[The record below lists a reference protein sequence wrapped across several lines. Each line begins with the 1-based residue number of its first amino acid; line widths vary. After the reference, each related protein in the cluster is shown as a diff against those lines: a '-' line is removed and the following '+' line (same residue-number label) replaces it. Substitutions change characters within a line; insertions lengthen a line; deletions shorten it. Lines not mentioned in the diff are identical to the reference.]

1 MQKDKLET
9 ERLVIKM
16 LLIASNE
23 LNNEKLTH
31 GHTKNS
37 QIIFI
42 SNCIFHYDGEGC
54 KIGNGTL

>member
-23 LNNEKLTH
+23 LNNEKLPIKKFGTRPV
-31 GHTKNS
+31 KWNKR
-37 QIIFI
+37 
-42 SNCIFHYDGEGC
+42 EGY
-54 KIGNGTL
+54 N

>member
-23 LNNEKLTH
+23 LNNEKLTY

-37 QIIFI
+37 
-42 SNCIFHYDGEGC
+42 
-54 KIGNGTL
+54 